1 MEKAFYF
8 AAASWRSLI
17 TLVVQIWFT
26 RHMGLDLYGVAVMML
41 APIIAIQAYFGGIYA
56 EQFCLKFK
64 ELIIEGKDKENNVIG
79 QFITSEWYFTLAFS
93 LAISFF
99 MYFFPFFTEQRQ
111 SIGEILALFFV
122 GLSSVGLQSLTQAY
136 LMQGKLNLLSTL
148 YLLEGLFGIVLLF
161 VLQSVGV
168 SVLAFLLFMAI
179 RSFFSGLVFGCNS
192 ES

>member
-79 QFITSEWYFTLAFS
+79 QFITSVFYITFS
-93 LAISFF
+93 LAISF
-99 MYFFPFFTEQRQ
+99 MYFFLFYRTETEYR
-111 SIGEILALFFV
+111 
-122 GLSSVGLQSLTQAY
+122 
-136 LMQGKLNLLSTL
+136 
-148 YLLEGLFGIVLLF
+148 
-161 VLQSVGV
+161 
-168 SVLAFLLFMAI
+168 
-179 RSFFSGLVFGCNS
+179 
-192 ES
+192 